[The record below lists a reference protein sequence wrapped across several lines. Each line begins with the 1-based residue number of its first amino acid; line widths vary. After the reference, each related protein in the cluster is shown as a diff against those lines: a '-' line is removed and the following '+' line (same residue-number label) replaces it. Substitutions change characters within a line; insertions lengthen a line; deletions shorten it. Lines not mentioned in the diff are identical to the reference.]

1 MRISNKN
8 RTNAQK
14 STKKVDRGKTKQ
26 GVDKQEK
33 YYKLLVETAS
43 KAGEGIIIFQNI
55 DGKEGSIVFVSDQ
68 VAGASGYSKEEML
81 RMSIADFVSPDS
93 LPILLERYRRRQ
105 MGEEVPPTYEV
116 KVLKR
121 DGTAIP
127 IEVSAATARVN
138 GKTITMAYIRDIS
151 ERKRIEEALGESEK
165 HYRLLA
171 ENVSDVIWTMDMNLR
186 LNYISPSI
194 IRLRGYTVEEVMT
207 QSLKEFFTPASL
219 EVVSKAVSA
228 ELAKEKAGTKKLFR
242 PQALELELICKDGS
256 TIWTEA
262 NMNFLRDPD
271 GRAIGII
278 GVTRDITTRKKA
290 EEKLRQSEEKYRNLV
305 ENINAVIYATDA
317 NGTITYIS
325 PVFGALYGHSPLEF
339 IGQSF
344 AMFIHEEDLPLVAES
359 FQKTLSGRDITLE
372 FRMVLA
378 WSGEVRWVRTYN
390 RPILDGERLS
400 GLQGILIDVTDRKRM
415 EEDLRES
422 EKRYR
427 LLADNVSD
435 VIIALDGNLHPTYV
449 SPSVT
454 HLLGYSV
461 DEAIARSIG
470 ESLTPTSRETAMN
483 FLLELNEAANRQSDQ
498 FQALTGELEMICKD
512 GSAVWVEARMN
523 IIWDTEDH
531 PVGYQG
537 ILRDISERKRMENVL
552 RESEVRFRTIY
563 ERSPIGI
570 MVYDS
575 AGCLTDMNKAAL
587 EIFGLPNFAAAKA
600 PPLWSNPDLTDRAK
614 KLLRRGKTVRYE
626 GPFNFDEA
634 QKHGLYGVGK
644 SGIAHLYVLLT
655 ALGGSKNG
663 SPSGYLMKVQDVSDR
678 KRAEIALKES
688 ESRYRLLAEN
698 VSDVLWTTDINLNMT
713 YLSPSATRLVGYSV
727 EEYMA
732 MTLEEML
739 TPTSFEKGTKIFAEQ
754 IAAEGSEQRD
764 LSRHWTLELELR
776 RKDGSAVWVEEKV
789 NFIRDAEGR
798 PVGLLGVTRDI
809 SERKKT
815 EMALQQ
821 SEEKYRVLVESSP
834 DGILSLNST
843 GHVIDCN
850 EAVGQLLECS
860 REDLQGEDVRRLISN
875 KALEAQSPYTTR
887 LNETG
892 FVEAE
897 LELVRRNAQAVPV
910 WAKMVKLNGLS
921 QDNTQIVVYLRDI
934 AERKKLDELKDEFIG
949 LVSHELRSPLT
960 VIIGA
965 INTALGEWTRLSPQE
980 MRQLLQD
987 ASVEAESLSHLL
999 GNLLELS
1006 RAQANR
1012 LLLHIEPVHL
1022 EKIAQKVVTKV
1033 KHQYPS
1039 AHQFIID
1046 MPRRLPPV
1054 RADELR
1060 LERILYNLLENGVK
1074 YSPKGGE
1081 ILISA
1086 ERDNDCLIVRVTDH
1100 GIGISPKDQA
1110 RLFQPFRQIG
1120 QPGIGQGNGAGLGL
1134 LVCRRLV
1141 EAHGGRIWVESETG
1155 QGTTFSFTLPADTQ
1169 RRSKREPRH
1178 H

>member
-8 RTNAQK
+8 RTNTQE
-14 STKKVDRGKTKQ
+14 STPKVDRGKTRQ

-43 KAGEGIIIFQNI
+43 QAGEGIIMLQNT
-55 DGKEGSIVFVSDQ
+55 DDKEGSIVFVSDQ
-68 VAGASGYSKEEML
+68 VARVSGYSKEEVL

-93 LPILLERYRRRQ
+93 LPVLLERYRRRQ

-121 DGTAIP
+121 DGTALP

-138 GKTITMAYIRDIS
+138 GKTVTMAYIRDIS
-151 ERKRIEEALGESEK
+151 ERKK
-165 HYRLLA
+165 
-171 ENVSDVIWTMDMNLR
+171 T
-186 LNYISPSI
+186 
-194 IRLRGYTVEEVMT
+194 
-207 QSLKEFFTPASL
+207 
-219 EVVSKAVSA
+219 
-228 ELAKEKAGTKKLFR
+228 
-242 PQALELELICKDGS
+242 
-256 TIWTEA
+256 
-262 NMNFLRDPD
+262 
-271 GRAIGII
+271 
-278 GVTRDITTRKKA
+278 

-317 NGTITYIS
+317 NGMITYIS

-344 AMFIHEEDLPLVAES
+344 AMFIHGEDLPLVVES
-359 FQKTLSGRDITLE
+359 FQKTLSGRDTTLE

-390 RPILDGERLS
+390 RPILDGESLS
-400 GLQGILIDVTDRKRM
+400 GIQGILVDVTDRKRM
-415 EEDLRES
+415 EEDLGES

-435 VIIALDGNLHPTYV
+435 VIIALDSNLHPTYV

-461 DEAIARSIG
+461 DEALARSIG
-470 ESLTPTSRETAMN
+470 EALTPTSRETAMN
-483 FLLELNEAANRQSDQ
+483 FLVELNEAGSRQSDQ

-512 GSAVWVEARMN
+512 GSTVWVEARMN
-523 IIWDTEDH
+523 IIWDLEDH

-563 ERSPIGI
+563 ERSPIGV

-575 AGCLTDMNKAAL
+575 AGRLTDMNKAAL

-614 KLLRRGKTVRYE
+614 QLLRRGKTVRYE

-634 QKHGLYGVGK
+634 QKHGLYGIGR
-644 SGIAHLYVLLT
+644 SGTAHLYVLLT

-663 SPSGYLMKVQDVSDR
+663 SPSGYLMQVQDISDR
-678 KRAEIALKES
+678 KKAEES
-688 ESRYRLLAEN
+688 
-698 VSDVLWTTDINLNMT
+698 
-713 YLSPSATRLVGYSV
+713 
-727 EEYMA
+727 
-732 MTLEEML
+732 
-739 TPTSFEKGTKIFAEQ
+739 
-754 IAAEGSEQRD
+754 
-764 LSRHWTLELELR
+764 
-776 RKDGSAVWVEEKV
+776 
-789 NFIRDAEGR
+789 
-798 PVGLLGVTRDI
+798 
-809 SERKKT
+809 
-815 EMALQQ
+815 LQQ

-860 REDLQGEDVRRLISN
+860 REDLQGEDVHRLISN
-875 KALEAQSPYTTR
+875 NVLDAQSPYTTR

-897 LELVRRNAQAVPV
+897 LELVRRDAQAVPV

-1012 LLLHIEPVHL
+1012 LLLYIEPVHL

-1039 AHQFIID
+1039 AHQFMID

-1054 RADELR
+1054 SADELR

-1086 ERDNDCLIVRVTDH
+1086 KRDRDNDCLIVRVTDH

-1120 QPGIGQGNGAGLGL
+1120 QPGIGQGNGSGLGL

-1169 RRSKREPRH
+1169 RRCK
-1178 H
+1178 

>member
-14 STKKVDRGKTKQ
+14 STQKVDRGRTKQ
-26 GVDKQEK
+26 GIDKQEK
-33 YYKLLVETAS
+33 YYKLLVETANQ
-43 KAGEGIIIFQNI
+43 AGEAIIVLQSI

-68 VAGASGYSKEEML
+68 VARLSGYSKEEVL

-93 LPILLERYRRRQ
+93 LPVLLERYRRRQ
-105 MGEEVPPTYEV
+105 MGEEVPHTYEA

-121 DGTAIP
+121 DGTALP
-127 IEVSAATARVN
+127 IEVSAATTRVN
-138 GKTITMAYIRDIS
+138 GKTVTVTYIRDIS
-151 ERKRIEEALGESEK
+151 
-165 HYRLLA
+165 
-171 ENVSDVIWTMDMNLR
+171 D
-186 LNYISPSI
+186 
-194 IRLRGYTVEEVMT
+194 
-207 QSLKEFFTPASL
+207 
-219 EVVSKAVSA
+219 
-228 ELAKEKAGTKKLFR
+228 
-242 PQALELELICKDGS
+242 
-256 TIWTEA
+256 
-262 NMNFLRDPD
+262 
-271 GRAIGII
+271 
-278 GVTRDITTRKKA
+278 RKKA

-305 ENINAVIYATDA
+305 ENINAVIYAADA
-317 NGTITYIS
+317 NGMITYIS

-344 AMFIHEEDLPLVAES
+344 AVFIHGEDLPLVAES
-359 FQKTLSGRDITLE
+359 FQKTASGRDTTLE
-372 FRMVLA
+372 FRMVLT
-378 WSGEVRWVRTYN
+378 WSGEVRWVRTYS
-390 RPILDGERLS
+390 RPILDGESLS
-400 GLQGILIDVTDRKRM
+400 GIQGILVDITDHKRT
-415 EEDLRES
+415 EEGLQES

-435 VIIALDGNLHPTYV
+435 VIIALDSNLNPTYV
-449 SPSVT
+449 SPSVI

-461 DEAIARSIG
+461 DEALARSIG
-470 ESLTPTSRETAMN
+470 EALTPTSREPAMN
-483 FLLELNEAANRQSDQ
+483 FLAELNEASSRPSDQ
-498 FQALTGELEMICKD
+498 FQTLTGELEMICKD
-512 GSAVWVEARMN
+512 GSTVWVEARMN
-523 IIWDTEDH
+523 IIWDPEDH

-575 AGCLTDMNKAAL
+575 AGRLTDMNKAAL
-587 EIFGLPNFAAAKA
+587 KIFGLPNFAAAKA

-626 GPFNFDEA
+626 GPFSFDEA
-634 QKHGLYGVGK
+634 QKHGLYGLGR
-644 SGIAHLYVLLT
+644 SGTAHLYLLLT

-663 SPSGYLMKVQDVSDR
+663 SPSGYLMQVQDISDR
-678 KRAEIALKES
+678 KMAEMALKES

-732 MTLEEML
+732 MTLEQML
-739 TPTSFEKGTKIFAEQ
+739 THTSFEKGVKVFAEQ
-754 IAAEGSEQRD
+754 MAAEGSEQRD
-764 LSRHWTLELELR
+764 LSQHWTLEVELR
-776 RKDGSAVWVEEKV
+776 RKDGSTVWVEVKV
-789 NFIRDAEGR
+789 NFIRDADGR
-798 PVGLLGVTRDI
+798 PAGLLGVARDI

-850 EAVGQLLECS
+850 EAVGQLLECTKK
-860 REDLQGEDVRRLISN
+860 DLMGENVRRLVSN
-875 KALEAQSPYTTR
+875 EVLDAQSPYTTR

-897 LELVRRNAQAVPV
+897 LEFVRRNAQAVPV
-910 WAKMVKLNGLS
+910 WAKMIKLNALS
-921 QDNTQIVVYLRDI
+921 QDNTQVVVYLRDI

-999 GNLLELS
+999 GNLIELS

-1012 LLLHIEPVHL
+1012 LLLYIEPVSL

-1039 AHQFIID
+1039 AHQFMIN

-1060 LERILYNLLENGVK
+1060 LERILYNLLENSVK

-1086 ERDNDCLIVRVTDH
+1086 KRDRDNDCLIVRVTDH

-1120 QPGIGQGNGAGLGL
+1120 QPGIGPCNGSGLGL

-1155 QGTTFSFTLPADTQ
+1155 LGSTFSFALPVVPQHAPAEREGAKRPPQ
-1169 RRSKREPRH
+1169 KPFKGKRE
-1178 H
+1178 